1 MEDTLDQKHTKLML
15 GVILL
20 ATLMDGLDGSIVTV
34 ALPDIG
40 IGFGVDTATVSW
52 VSIVYMMVL
61 ACTLI
66 LFARIAS
73 ARGIRRIMVTGLAL
87 FTVSSLVCVLSVD
100 FWMLIAARILQG
112 VGAAMMGAAGPMCCV
127 EFLPPRKLAFGLA
140 VITIGSSVGF
150 AIGPGIGGLLV
161 EYLSWHWI
169 FLINLPIGLIA
180 IPLALKALPKHV
192 RKDAPPLDRPGA
204 ALLAVGIAAGILA
217 VETVSYASLAMVS
230 LAAAAVCLIGLA
242 GFIWRELRC
251 DHPLLNIRLFRH
263 ADFSAIFLCLMLV
276 NMAYMG
282 IWYLVPFFGE
292 KQLGL
297 SSAEVGVFLL
307 VSAVITA
314 VFGMPVARASDRH
327 GRRWFCVAAGL
338 TAGTSFA
345 LFAACGG
352 SMGLALLTLTIILMG
367 VGWAFVGGPMA
378 SRLVEHAERGERDMA
393 SSLINEAYYVG
404 GSLGTAVIAALFTL
418 TAHAEG
424 VDISDVS
431 AAVFMQGFVP
441 CCWLAVALCAVIVV
455 LSAAVRDRRA
465 AE

>member
-1 MEDTLDQKHTKLML
+1 MEGELDRKHMKLML

-52 VSIVYMMVL
+52 VSIVYMMTL

-73 ARGIRRIMVTGLAL
+73 AHGIRRIMVTGLAL
-87 FTVSSLVCVLSVD
+87 FTVSSLACVLATEYWV
-100 FWMLIAARILQG
+100 LIAARIVQG
-112 VGAAMMGAAGPMCCV
+112 LGAAMMGAAGPMCCV

-140 VITIGSSVGF
+140 IITIGSSVGF

-169 FLINLPIGLIA
+169 FLINIPIGLTV

-192 RKDAPPLDRPGA
+192 HKDVPPLDRLGA
-204 ALLAVGIAAGILA
+204 MLLAAGIAVGILSAETASYTAMRAVSLVAAAICLC
-217 VETVSYASLAMVS
+217 S
-230 LAAAAVCLIGLA
+230 LAAFV
-242 GFIWRELRC
+242 WRELWC
-251 DHPLLNIRLFRH
+251 NHPLLNVRLFRH

-297 SSAEVGVFLL
+297 SSAEVGMFLL
-307 VSAVITA
+307 ISAVITA
-314 VFGMPVARASDRH
+314 VFGMPVARASDRY

-338 TAGTSFA
+338 TAGASFA
-345 LFAACGG
+345 LFAAFGG
-352 SMGLALLTLTIILMG
+352 SMGLALLTLTIVLMG
-367 VGWAFVGGPMA
+367 IGWAFVGGPMA

-393 SSLINEAYYVG
+393 SSLINEAYYIG

-424 VDISDVS
+424 INISDVS
-431 AAVFMQGFVP
+431 AAVFMNGFVP
-441 CCWLAVALCAVIVV
+441 CCWIAVALCMIIVL
-455 LSAAVRDRRA
+455 LSAAVHDRQT